1 MATYIDPKGLK
12 PKDGSKPF
20 VVGSSEAPRVHGF
33 SGTKGQKY
41 NSAPRFKNQFFVHFQ
56 FRPQVTFSGGFET
69 LKGVSYKVI
78 SFDAP
83 KFEIQNE
90 TLMQYN
96 KRRIVPTQIQFSPS
110 NITWHDT
117 KDAQVQQFWQ
127 FIYNFYFKDGQ
138 MKQPGNYSMS
148 ASTKII
154 EGTGAGA
161 IKSPLPNEHFGYHLG
176 NKEEFPNLFSSI
188 QLYLVANGRYTRID
202 LVNPYL
208 QAFNHDAL
216 SQEDPNAIM
225 TLTATFQPET
235 VVYVAENKSIEK
247 SDNTNGVLQALM
259 GMTDKSTAIFNH
271 YDNEDTIPDETDG
284 PLNVAIVRRE
294 GIYSADGTLE
304 EKIKGRSKGLS
315 TNSGDLDTM
324 FSPTP
329 ADKVGSDYMQW
340 MHADDV
346 AGMEVILKNIG
357 TPMPKPDPDEPLE
370 VIQYER
376 DVAILQKAL
385 GLSTDTAPPAIGI
398 GDYTGLQ
405 SHMLKMFK
413 GTKANQHVEK
423 LAKTLQT
430 AVETSPAIASNPAIT
445 GSTAASGDTM
455 PPFALEKANVD
466 AFDDLNG
473 AMASVC
479 DAGTVPSE
487 KSQAALKTAVQ
498 NVKTAPPGTV
508 GKALSNSLSYGQNSI
523 AVKVDGARAS
533 LMGGTVPSFSAPGL
547 SNIGFGS
554 LLPSGMSGLNQTLQT
569 LSTVASVVNVV
580 AGGNSFGKFSTGAST
595 LANVAQGLST
605 GNLRQAALAV
615 GTQTHFSPN
624 VGKAITVIDMVK
636 ASQSTSQRLVGSNFN
651 NSVVSSSRGAAKP
664 WVNPDSLGNKTVNTT
679 LLTTEG
685 KIAATSFNKTFG
697 PASSTQNNNI
707 HPW

>member
-127 FIYNFYFKDGQ
+127 FIYDFYFKDGRN
-138 MKQPGNYSMS
+138 KIPGNYSMS
-148 ASTKII
+148 ASTKIV
-154 EGTGAGA
+154 EGTNAGA

-259 GMTDKSTAIFNH
+259 GMTGSGPPGRSDKSTAIFNH

-284 PLNVAIVRRE
+284 PKNIAIVRDSSAMSTQLASN
-294 GIYSADGTLE
+294 GIDG
-304 EKIKGRSKGLS
+304 
-315 TNSGDLDTM
+315 
-324 FSPTP
+324 
-329 ADKVGSDYMQW
+329 AWGSDEMEDEDNSFSGNRTGGRFDLRVSRTMKSAATPKSKIDYIQW
-340 MHADDV
+340 WHTDQV
-346 AGMEVILKNIG
+346 EKMEVILQDIG
-357 TPMPKPDPDEPLE
+357 TTISVDDFSFLTE
-370 VIQYER
+370 
-376 DVAILQKAL
+376 AL
-385 GLSTDTAPPAIGI
+385 DNL
-398 GDYTGLQ
+398 
-405 SHMLKMFK
+405 FK
-413 GTKANQHVEK
+413 GTKPPQHIAK

-430 AVETSPAIASNPAIT
+430 AVATSPAIASNPAT
-445 GSTAASGDTM
+445 LGGNSGSVDTM

-473 AMASVC
+473 AMASVSEP
-479 DAGTVPSE
+479 GSVPSE

-508 GKALSNSLSYGQNSI
+508 GKALSNALSYGQNSI

-679 LLTTEG
+679 LLTTQG

-697 PASSTQNNNI
+697 PATSTQNNNI